1 LAAKS
6 PPRRHLSAAI
16 AAIERHNGP
25 ADARLSGLHQ
35 QAAALRAA
43 DELTT
48 WARDHAAALEPFAPH
63 EAAAVGH
70 LAAIIDA
77 RVAGSDD
84 APAS

>member
-48 WARDHAAALEPFAPH
+48 WARDRAAALEPFAPH

-77 RVAGSDD
+77 RVTGGDHA
-84 APAS
+84 A

>member
-1 LAAKS
+1 MAAKS
-6 PPRRHLSAAI
+6 LPRRHLSAAI

-25 ADARLSGLHQ
+25 ADARLSGLHE

-48 WARDHAAALEPFAPH
+48 WARDHAAALQPFAPH

-70 LAAIIDA
+70 LAAVIDA
-77 RVAGSDD
+77 RVSGGSD
-84 APAS
+84 AA

>member
-35 QAAALRAA
+35 QADALRAA

-70 LAAIIDA
+70 LAAVIDA
-77 RVAGSDD
+77 RLSGGDH
-84 APAS
+84 AS

>member
-1 LAAKS
+1 MSAKS

-16 AAIERHNGP
+16 AATERHNGP
-25 ADARLSGLHQ
+25 VDARLSGLHQ

-77 RVAGSDD
+77 RVSGGGDGA
-84 APAS
+84 A

>member
-77 RVAGSDD
+77 RVAGGDH
-84 APAS
+84 AAT